1 MIGKIKSIK
10 DIDIKGKRVLI
21 RVDFN
26 CPMNKDGSVAD
37 DNRIRA
43 ELPTIEYAV
52 SQEAKVILMSH
63 LGRPNGKKD
72 NKYTLQGVGEKLAEL
87 LNKDVVFAHDCIG
100 EGVWAILENMKP
112 GSVSLLENLRFY
124 PEEEANNKEF
134 AQKLSKLCD
143 VYIND
148 AFGTAHRAHAST
160 AGIAEFVKDKGVG
173 LLMEKEVENL
183 GAVLHNPQ
191 KPFCAILGG
200 AKVSDK
206 IDLVENFSKNTDV
219 MIIGGA
225 MAYTFLKAEGFDVG
239 DSLVENDKIELAK
252 KIISRFKTKGTK
264 LLLPLD
270 HVIASEIK
278 EGVKWEVTKDE
289 NIPAGMKGM
298 DIGPKTIE
306 LYKDALKD
314 VKMVIWNGPM
324 GVFEVKPFDN
334 GTVEIAKI
342 LAETSAHT
350 VIGGGDSAS
359 AVKKAGVKEKITH
372 VSTGGGAS
380 MEFLEGKKLPGIAAL
395 EE

>member
-1 MIGKIKSIK
+1 
-10 DIDIKGKRVLI
+10 
-21 RVDFN
+21 
-26 CPMNKDGSVAD
+26 
-37 DNRIRA
+37 
-43 ELPTIEYAV
+43 
-52 SQEAKVILMSH
+52 
-63 LGRPNGKKD
+63 
-72 NKYTLQGVGEKLAEL
+72 
-87 LNKDVVFAHDCIG
+87 
-100 EGVWAILENMKP
+100 
-112 GSVSLLENLRFY
+112 
-124 PEEEANNKEF
+124 
-134 AQKLSKLCD
+134 
-143 VYIND
+143 
-148 AFGTAHRAHAST
+148 
-160 AGIAEFVKDKGVG
+160 
-173 LLMEKEVENL
+173 
-183 GAVLHNPQ
+183 
-191 KPFCAILGG
+191 
-200 AKVSDK
+200 
-206 IDLVENFSKNTDV
+206 
-219 MIIGGA
+219 
-225 MAYTFLKAEGFDVG
+225 
-239 DSLVENDKIELAK
+239 
-252 KIISRFKTKGTK
+252 
-264 LLLPLD
+264 LD